1 MALLTSLMMTAHSLQ
16 AIRALTEWV
25 ALTPMVTA
33 IPMRMQTGRL
43 PTVRMHSRPTLLN
56 TLTKTVMA
64 LATTHQETWLMT
76 VQLLLEIHGKMEHLD
91 VQTLTKMDGLITKIR
106 TLMMS
111 HSGLTSMAMVTA
123 TI

>member
-1 MALLTSLMMTAHSLQ
+1 
-16 AIRALTEWV
+16 
-25 ALTPMVTA
+25 
-33 IPMRMQTGRL
+33 
-43 PTVRMHSRPTLLN
+43 
-56 TLTKTVMA
+56 MA

-76 VQLLLEIHGKMEHLD
+76 VQLLLEIHGKTEHLD